1 MEFVDTFWA
10 TMWGALAGA
19 VAGAFAAWLFSLDLR
34 RREAKDGDRTRLDA
48 AVADVVR
55 LLGEVG
61 GSGEAFMFAVQLGNP
76 AVPAPPPHLSRQQL
90 LSATLAAR
98 MAAGEDEGPLLAV
111 YELVTRKD
119 EKTATRTAIDY
130 EHAAHLLVRWRQGKI
145 STTDAQEQIAIG
157 SPPPARPER

>member
-10 TMWGALAGA
+10 TMWGAL
-19 VAGAFAAWLFSLDLR
+19 AGAFAAWLFSLDLR

-119 EKTATRTAIDY
+119 EKTANRAAIDY
-130 EHAAHLLVRWRQGKI
+130 EHAAHLLVRWRRGKV
-145 STTDAQEQIAIG
+145 STTDAKEQIAIG
-157 SPPPARPER
+157 SPPPARPEH

>member
-1 MEFVDTFWA
+1 MFWDTFWA

-34 RREAKDGDRTRLDA
+34 RRETEDSDRTRLDA

-61 GSGEAFMFAVQLGNP
+61 GTGEAFMFALHP
-76 AVPAPPPHLSRQQL
+76 RETRRARAAPHLAPQQL

-98 MAAGEDEGPLLAV
+98 MAAGDDEGPLLAV

-119 EKTATRTAIDY
+119 DRTANRVAIDY
-130 EHAAHLLVRWRQGKI
+130 EHAAHLLVQWRQGKI
-145 STTDAQEQIAIG
+145 STADARARVAAG
-157 SPPPARPER
+157 SPLPARPED

>member
-1 MEFVDTFWA
+1 MFWDTFWA

-34 RREAKDGDRTRLDA
+34 RRETEDSDRTRLDA

-61 GSGEAFMFAVQLGNP
+61 GTGEAFMFALQLGNP
-76 AVPAPPPHLSRQQL
+76 AVSAPPPHLARQQL

-98 MAAGEDEGPLLAV
+98 MAAGDDEGPLLAV

-119 EKTATRTAIDY
+119 DRTANRVAIDY

-145 STTDAQEQIAIG
+145 STADARARVAAG
-157 SPPPARPER
+157 SPPPARPGD

>member
-1 MEFVDTFWA
+1 MSFLDTFWA

-19 VAGAFAAWLFSLDLR
+19 VVGAFAAWLFALDLR
-34 RREAKDGDRTRLDA
+34 RREARDGDRTRLDA

-61 GSGEAFMFAVQLGNP
+61 GSGEAFMFAIQLGNP
-76 AVPAPPPHLSRQQL
+76 AVPAPPPHLARQQL

-98 MAAGEDEGPLLAV
+98 MAAGDSEGPLLAV

-119 EKTATRTAIDY
+119 DRTANRAAIDY
-130 EHAAHLLVRWRQGKI
+130 EHAAHVLVQWRQGKV
-145 STTDAQEQIAIG
+145 STTDAQAQITAG
-157 SPPPARPER
+157 SPPPIRPES

>member
-1 MEFVDTFWA
+1 MFWDTFWA

-34 RREAKDGDRTRLDA
+34 RRETEDSDRTRLDA

-61 GSGEAFMFAVQLGNP
+61 GTGEAFMFALQLGNP
-76 AVPAPPPHLSRQQL
+76 AVPAQPPHLARQQL

-98 MAAGEDEGPLLAV
+98 MAAGDDEGPLLAV

-119 EKTATRTAIDY
+119 DRTANRVAIDY
-130 EHAAHLLVRWRQGKI
+130 EHAAHLLVQWRQGTI
-145 STTDAQEQIAIG
+145 STADARARIAAG
-157 SPPPARPER
+157 SPPPARPKD